1 MNYCAAALAPE
12 VIRCRPRAAPFPQF
26 LRPEM
31 ELMEFHFTLPPDIST
46 LLIWKQRG
54 GDPGCRAAVLGGL
67 WGQWCSV
74 VRCQPAVPRPN
85 GPSPPV
91 HCPCGGMYRSDSWCE
106 GHHCCQSGGGAGGA
120 RGLGA
125 QG

>member
-12 VIRCRPRAAPFPQF
+12 VIRCRPRAAPFPKI

-31 ELMEFHFTLPPDIST
+31 ELMEFHFTLPPEIST

-67 WGQWCSV
+67 WGQWCAASRRYRGPMAQARLSTALV
-74 VRCQPAVPRPN
+74 AACIALIAAARATTAASQVGVPA
-85 GPSPPV
+85 
-91 HCPCGGMYRSDSWCE
+91 
-106 GHHCCQSGGGAGGA
+106 
-120 RGLGA
+120 A
-125 QG
+125 QGA